1 MDGSS
6 TEYGTR
12 KGQMP
17 EIVIITKSFS
27 FSESII
33 LGIYNT
39 KTKYKSVWS
48 IFWYEQVYMA

>member
-39 KTKYKSVWS
+39 KTKYKSV
-48 IFWYEQVYMA
+48 